1 MTTTASTM
9 NEALENTKYGAAEI
23 KLMIQRNTKKAYIRT
38 MSFLLLIALYTFVG
52 PIISEWLF
60 PSPKVVKVKLSRL
73 SLEALPPP
81 QSQTDEAPPPPPPS
95 NLPPAPAARA
105 GTPVA
110 VPDAEITADMQDFA
124 NVDQINRSSSQ
135 GGSGED
141 TGVLSFDPGAGG
153 PPREAEEEEIMDA
166 FEFEDGFLPVTDEGD
181 LVKKLR
187 DLYTATQ
194 SFRMGFEGT
203 VLVSFV
209 VGKDGRI
216 SDVKVD
222 PEGSSGYRDLDEAA
236 IKAIRSSVYT
246 PAKNANGQPTACR
259 LQRPVTFRQR

>member
-1 MTTTASTM
+1 MTTAAV
-9 NEALENTKYGAAEI
+9 NEILEGTKYGAVEI
-23 KLMIQRNTKKAYIRT
+23 KELIQRNTKKAFVRT
-38 MSFLLLIALYTFVG
+38 MLMLLLIALYTFVG

-81 QSQTDEAPPPPPPS
+81 QSQTEEAPPPPPPS

-153 PPREAEEEEIMDA
+153 PPREAEEEIMDA

-187 DLYTATQ
+187 DLYTTTQ

-216 SDVKVD
+216 SEVKVV

>member
-1 MTTTASTM
+1 MTTTASAM

-23 KLMIQRNTKKAYIRT
+23 KVMIQRNTKKAYIRT
-38 MSFLLLIALYTFVG
+38 MSLLLLIALYTFVG

-141 TGVLSFDPGAGG
+141 NGVLSFDPGAGG
-153 PPREAEEEEIMDA
+153 PPREEEEEIMDA

>member
-1 MTTTASTM
+1 MSTAASVTD
-9 NEALENTKYGAAEI
+9 ALDGVKYGAAEI
-23 KLMIQRNTKKAYIRT
+23 KRLIQANTERAFKIT
-38 MSFLLLIALYTFVG
+38 MALLLLLALYTFVG

-81 QSQTDEAPPPPPPS
+81 QSQTEEAPPPPPPS

-135 GGSGED
+135 GGSGD
-141 TGVLSFDPGAGG
+141 DSGVLSFDPGAGG
-153 PPREAEEEEIMDA
+153 PPREEEEEIMDA

-187 DLYTATQ
+187 DLYTTTQ

-216 SDVKVD
+216 SEVKVD
-222 PEGSSGYRDLDEAA
+222 PEGSSGYKDLDEAA
-236 IKAIRSSVYT
+236 IKAIRMSVYT

>member
-1 MTTTASTM
+1 MSTAASVSD
-9 NEALENTKYGAAEI
+9 ALDGVKYGAAEI
-23 KLMIQRNTKKAYIRT
+23 KRLIQENTQRAFKIT
-38 MSFLLLIALYTFVG
+38 MALLLLLAFYTFVG

-81 QSQTDEAPPPPPPS
+81 QSQTEEAPPPPPPS

-105 GTPVA
+105 GTPVP

-124 NVDQINRSSSQ
+124 NIDQINRSSSQ
-135 GGSGED
+135 GGSGD
-141 TGVLSFDPGAGG
+141 DSGVLSFDPGAGG
-153 PPREAEEEEIMDA
+153 PPREEEEAIMDA
-166 FEFEDGFLPVTDEGD
+166 FEFEDGFLPVTDEAD

-187 DLYTATQ
+187 DLYTTTQ

-216 SDVKVD
+216 SEVKVD
-222 PEGSSGYRDLDEAA
+222 PEGSSGYKDLDEAA
-236 IKAIRSSVYT
+236 IKAIRMSVYT

>member
-1 MTTTASTM
+1 MTTAAVKQTLDGTR
-9 NEALENTKYGAAEI
+9 YGAAEI
-23 KLMIQRNTKKAYIRT
+23 KELIQRNTKKAFERT
-38 MSFLLLIALYTFVG
+38 MLMLLLIALYTFVG
-52 PIISEWLF
+52 PIVSEWLF

-141 TGVLSFDPGAGG
+141 SGVLSFDPGAGG
-153 PPREAEEEEIMDA
+153 PPREEEEIMDA

-187 DLYTATQ
+187 DLYTTTQ

-216 SDVKVD
+216 SEVKVD

-236 IKAIRSSVYT
+236 IKAIRSAVYT

>member
-1 MTTTASTM
+1 
-9 NEALENTKYGAAEI
+9 
-23 KLMIQRNTKKAYIRT
+23 
-38 MSFLLLIALYTFVG
+38 
-52 PIISEWLF
+52 
-60 PSPKVVKVKLSRL
+60 
-73 SLEALPPP
+73 
-81 QSQTDEAPPPPPPS
+81 
-95 NLPPAPAARA
+95 
-105 GTPVA
+105 
-110 VPDAEITADMQDFA
+110 
-124 NVDQINRSSSQ
+124 
-135 GGSGED
+135 
-141 TGVLSFDPGAGG
+141 
-153 PPREAEEEEIMDA
+153 MDA

-187 DLYTATQ
+187 DLYTTTQ

-216 SDVKVD
+216 SEVKVD

-236 IKAIRSSVYT
+236 IKAIRGAVYT

>member
-1 MTTTASTM
+1 MSTTATI
-9 NEALENTKYGAAEI
+9 NQALDNVKYGATEI
-23 KLMIQRNTKKAYIRT
+23 KELIRKNTETAFKVT
-38 MSFLLLIALYTFVG
+38 MSLLLLLALYTFVG
-52 PIISEWLF
+52 PYISELLF

-81 QSQTDEAPPPPPPS
+81 QSQTEEAPPPPPPS
-95 NLPPAPAARA
+95 ALPPAPAARA
-105 GTPVA
+105 GTPVP

-124 NVDQINRSSSQ
+124 NVDQINRSSST

-153 PPREAEEEEIMDA
+153 PPREAEEEQIMDA
-166 FEFEDGFLPVTDEGD
+166 FEFEDGFLPVTDEAD
-181 LVKKLR
+181 LVKKLK

-216 SDVKVD
+216 SEVKVD
-222 PEGSSGYRDLDEAA
+222 PEGSSGYKDLDEAA

>member
-1 MTTTASTM
+1 MSTAASSVQ
-9 NEALENTKYGAAEI
+9 ALDSVKYGASEIKRLIQENTKRAF
-23 KLMIQRNTKKAYIRT
+23 TVT
-38 MSFLLLIALYTFVG
+38 MLLLALIALYTFIG
-52 PIISEWLF
+52 PYISEMLF
-60 PSPKVVKVKLSRL
+60 PSPKVVKVKLSKF

-81 QSQTDEAPPPPPPS
+81 QSQTDEPPPPPPPT

-105 GTPVA
+105 GTPVP
-110 VPDAEITADMQDFA
+110 VPDAEITAEMQDFA
-124 NVDQINRSSSQ
+124 NVDQINRSAAE

-141 TGVLSFDPGAGG
+141 NGALSFNPGEGA
-153 PPREAEEEEIMDA
+153 PPRDDDEPIMDA
-166 FEFEDGFLPVTDEGD
+166 FEFEDGFLPVTDEAD

-187 DLYTATQ
+187 DLYTTTQ

-216 SDVKVD
+216 SEVRVD
-222 PEGSSGYRDLDEAA
+222 AEGSSGYKDLDEAA
-236 IKAIRSSVYT
+236 KTAIRGSVYT